1 MPGITYASVA
11 TVAHAGRRPCRP
23 VVRSPAG
30 YGRSGNLP
38 TTEDR
43 AARALRKATAGAAT
57 MASRWTRRN
66 RWAAVVAVVAVTIVA
81 AFISWSHWA
90 SATAHPNHVVR
101 DPVLRARGVV
111 VYTPAGPPRSLVLF
125 FGNDVGF
132 WRPHHALAA
141 ELASDGY
148 AVAGVDIRPLLAS
161 LPEGHPARDV
171 ACRAAVRDLVNRV
184 RAELSLDSVP
194 LIIGG
199 HSLGAE
205 LALWTAAN
213 ADLDGVVGTLALSPG
228 SRSHLRVTASDI
240 LMTAEP
246 EGPDSFGV
254 AEQVARATQLGQR
267 VAIVRGA
274 NDKFRGA
281 DASLIAAG
289 RSSAVLFNVPFASH
303 SLRDLTLAR
312 YVIRDA
318 VEWLLQAHDST
329 APRQDL
335 ATRWLRSYRGT
346 ANGS

>member
-1 MPGITYASVA
+1 
-11 TVAHAGRRPCRP
+11 
-23 VVRSPAG
+23 
-30 YGRSGNLP
+30 
-38 TTEDR
+38 
-43 AARALRKATAGAAT
+43 
-57 MASRWTRRN
+57 MASRSTRRN
-66 RWAAVVAVVAVTIVA
+66 WWLGSTGAVAVAIVA
-81 AFISWSHWA
+81 AFIAWTHWV

-101 DPVLRARGVV
+101 DAVLRARGVV
-111 VYTPAGPPRSLVLF
+111 VYTPAGPARALVLF

-141 ELASDGY
+141 AMASDGY

-161 LPEGHPARDV
+161 LPEGHPARDI
-171 ACRAAVRDLVNRV
+171 ACRAAIRDMVGRV
-184 RAELSLDSVP
+184 RSELSLDSVP

-213 ADLDGVVGTLALSPG
+213 AGLRGVAGTLALSPG
-228 SRSHLRVTASDI
+228 SRSHLRVSASDI

-246 EGPDSFGV
+246 KGPDSFGV
-254 AEQVARATQLGQR
+254 ADQVARATGLGQR

-281 DASLIAAG
+281 DVTLIGAGGASA
-289 RSSAVLFNVPFASH
+289 RRFNVPFASH

-318 VEWLLQAHDST
+318 MGWLLETRPGAEG
-329 APRQDL
+329 APPRQRL
-335 ATRWLRSYRGT
+335 AVRRLRAYRVG
-346 ANGS
+346 ANVS

>member
-1 MPGITYASVA
+1 MSAVAVA
-11 TVAHAGRRPCRP
+11 TVVAIL
-23 VVRSPAG
+23 S
-30 YGRSGNLP
+30 
-38 TTEDR
+38 
-43 AARALRKATAGAAT
+43 
-57 MASRWTRRN
+57 WT
-66 RWAAVVAVVAVTIVA
+66 
-81 AFISWSHWA
+81 HWM

-111 VYTPAGPPRSLVLF
+111 IYTPAGPARALVLF

-141 ELASDGY
+141 ALASDGY

-171 ACRAAVRDLVNRV
+171 ACRAAVRELVSHARS
-184 RAELSLDSVP
+184 ELSLDSVP
-194 LIIGG
+194 LVIGG

-213 ADLDGVVGTLALSPG
+213 AGLDGVAGTLALSPG
-228 SRSHLRVTASDI
+228 NRSHLRVSASDI

-246 EGPDSFGV
+246 KGPDSFGV
-254 AEQVARATQLGQR
+254 AEQVALATGLGQR

-274 NDKFRGA
+274 NDKFRTA
-281 DASLIAAG
+281 DISLMAAG
-289 RSSAVLFNVPFASH
+289 GASARRFGVPFASH

-318 VEWLLQAHDST
+318 MGWLLESRPPSQGEAPGVHLT
-329 APRQDL
+329 ARPR
-335 ATRWLRSYRGT
+335 RSYRVS
-346 ANGS
+346 ANAS